1 MKAEQASIK
10 INSVGLLTLNT
21 AEILGP
27 EKLAGAP
34 APWWLAGPENEVGAR
49 PCVASDGTIAW
60 CSPDTP
66 AGLRYAIGITDPV
79 TPEGVTLEEDDK
91 FNMNGC
97 AYVMVTEDM
106 AILASCPPNGS
117 PLLCHT
123 TYDNIEIMLNEMLDR
138 TGMVIED
145 AERTEE
151 IAAGD
156 QTVLPE
162 QAEVPEASEAYE
174 I

>member
-1 MKAEQASIK
+1 MKAEQASIR
-10 INSVGLLTLNT
+10 INIVGLLTLNT
-21 AEILGP
+21 AELLGP
-27 EKLAGAP
+27 ERLAGAP
-34 APWWLAGPENEVGAR
+34 TLWWLAGPENEVGAR

-66 AGLRYAIGITDPV
+66 AGLRYAIGITDPT
-79 TPEGVTLEEDDK
+79 TPEGVTLEVDDK

-97 AYVMVTEDM
+97 AYEMLTEDI

-123 TYDNIEIMLNEMLDR
+123 TYDNIEIMLDEMLDK
-138 TGMVIED
+138 TGIKIEEPVQEEELV
-145 AERTEE
+145 AEEQE
-151 IAAGD
+151 
-156 QTVLPE
+156 QPV
-162 QAEVPEASEAYE
+162 QAEAPDVAEAYE